1 MSENAN
7 AVPAPANDAAQTVDT
22 TNPTTASAAASTNV
36 DGFTSINSMEDLKK
50 KSPELYRMMMEG
62 IAMNICRKM
71 QRNQEHLKQIMRE
84 ATRNSQGG

>member
-1 MSENAN
+1 MSENVN

-22 TNPTTASAAASTNV
+22 TNPTTTSASASTNLN
-36 DGFTSINSMEDLKK
+36 GSTAFNTLEDLKK